1 MNNLLHPLSRFLVA
15 LIFIMSGVGKLF
27 GFAPT
32 SQMMAGVGFPAPSF
46 FLVCAITIEIVG
58 GALLLFGLK
67 TRWAALALIVF
78 LITATLIFHASGIG
92 DPVKGQDQMIQTLKN
107 LAILGALVKFF
118 ADGAGAFALD
128 NKLAGR
134 PVTNPNAVQVNA

>member
-1 MNNLLHPLSRFLVA
+1 MNNLLHPLARFLVA

-32 SQMMAGVGFPAPSF
+32 SEMMGHVGFPAPSF

-58 GALLLFGLK
+58 GTLLLIGLK
-67 TRWAALALIVF
+67 TRWASIALIVF
-78 LITATLIFHASGIG
+78 LIMATLIFHASGIG

-128 NKLAGR
+128 NKLASR
-134 PVTNPNAVQVNA
+134 PAIKANAIRANA